1 MKMPARN
8 ARRRG
13 AVLIIVI
20 WVCLGLVALAL
31 YFANSMTSELRA
43 ADNRAA
49 QLEAQ
54 QAVAAGTRYAAYQL
68 KQYAVGG
75 LVPRVE
81 EIQAEALPVGDAT
94 FWFIGRDNDQQP
106 GREPYFGLVDEASK
120 INLNTANRTLLEG
133 LPGITPEQVE
143 YILSWKRSSGD
154 SEAEGGD
161 GGGTY
166 SSMSPPRT
174 NKGAPFES
182 ADELRLVYGMTLDV
196 FLGEDS
202 NRNGILDANEDDS
215 EASAP
220 RDDQD
225 GQLLAGLSE
234 YVTVVTRHPA
244 RSADGQQRVDI
255 RNGTQNS
262 NRQNALRNILSQRLG
277 DPGRANQI
285 VQSIEGQSFDSV
297 AEFMVRSGM
306 TVDEFDRIHTNVKH
320 TNNAERGLINVN
332 TASEVV
338 LSCIPGIGPENAPT
352 IVAYRLQ
359 NPDLMNSFAWLRNV
373 LSDDAII
380 EAGRFITD
388 QSYQFSADVAAVGRG
403 GRGYSRARTIFD
415 MSNGTP
421 RIIYHQDMTSY
432 GWALGSSARET
443 SRVAR
448 NSGL

>member
-1 MKMPARN
+1 MSTLARID
-8 ARRRG
+8 RRRG
-13 AVLIIVI
+13 AVLIIVM

-143 YILSWKRSSGD
+143 YILSWRRQSTD
-154 SEAEGGD
+154 AEAEGGD

-196 FLGEDS
+196 FLGEDT

-234 YVTVVTRHPA
+234 YVTTVTRQPA
-244 RSADGQQRVDI
+244 RAADGSTRVDVRTLNTEQG
-255 RNGTQNS
+255 RNRLS
-262 NRQNALRNILSQRLG
+262 ALLEQKLDQQVAQQVMSRIPTGS
-277 DPGRANQI
+277 
-285 VQSIEGQSFDSV
+285 SFNSV
-297 AEFMVRSGM
+297 AEFMYASQLAPE
-306 TVDEFDRIHTNVKH
+306 DYERIHTNLRMQR
-320 TNNAERGLINVN
+320 TTGLINVN
-332 TASEVV
+332 TASEAV
-338 LSCIPGIGPENAPT
+338 LACIPGIGPDYAAT

-359 NPDLMNSFAWLRNV
+359 HPDLLTSFAWLPEV
-373 LSDDAII
+373 LGDNSIGL
-380 EAGRFITD
+380 AGPFITD

-403 GRGYSRARTIFD
+403 GRGYARARTIFD

>member
-1 MKMPARN
+1 MSMRARN
-8 ARRRG
+8 DRRRG

-81 EIQAEALPVGDAT
+81 EIQAEALPVGDSK
-94 FWFIGRDNDQQP
+94 FWFIGRDNDQPP

-120 INLNTANRTLLEG
+120 INLNTASRTLLEG

-143 YILSWKRSSGD
+143 YILSWRRQSGD

-196 FLGEDS
+196 FLGEDA
-202 NRNGILDANEDDS
+202 NRNGILDANEDDAD
-215 EASAP
+215 ASAP
-220 RDDQD
+220 HDDQD

-234 YVTVVTRHPA
+234 YVTTVTRQPA
-244 RSADGQQRVDI
+244 RAADGSARLDVRTLNTDQGRNRLNNILQQRLDPSVAQQVMSRI
-255 RNGTQNS
+255 PTGT
-262 NRQNALRNILSQRLG
+262 
-277 DPGRANQI
+277 
-285 VQSIEGQSFDSV
+285 SFNSV
-297 AEFMVRSGM
+297 AEFMYASQL
-306 TVDEFDRIHTNVKH
+306 TPEDYERIHTNLRMQR
-320 TNNAERGLINVN
+320 TTGLINVN
-332 TASEVV
+332 TASETV
-338 LSCIPGIGPENAPT
+338 LACIPGIGPDYAAT

-359 NPDLMNSFAWLRNV
+359 HPDLLTSFGWLPEV
-373 LSDDAII
+373 LGDTNIRI
-380 EAGRFITD
+380 AGPFITD
-388 QSYQFSADVAAVGRG
+388 QAYQFSADVAAVGRG

-421 RIIYHQDMTSY
+421 RIIYYQDMTSY

-443 SRVAR
+443 TRVAR

>member
-1 MKMPARN
+1 MSLRSRKD
-8 ARRRG
+8 RRRG

-94 FWFIGRDNDQQP
+94 FWFIGRDNDQLP

-143 YILSWKRSSGD
+143 YILSWRRQSGD

-196 FLGEDS
+196 FLGEDT
-202 NRNGILDANEDDS
+202 NRNGILDANEDDA

-234 YVTVVTRHPA
+234 YVTVVTRHPS

-255 RNGTQNS
+255 RNGQGEG
-262 NRQNALRNILSQRLG
+262 RANALRRLFQQRL
-277 DPGRANQI
+277 DPGRGDQIIQRIGNQN
-285 VQSIEGQSFDSV
+285 FDSV
-297 AEFMVRSGM
+297 AEFMLASGM
-306 TVDEFDRIHTNVKH
+306 TVDEFDRIHTGVKH

-338 LSCIPGIGPENAPT
+338 LACIPGIGPDNAAT
-352 IVAYRLQ
+352 LVAYRLQ
-359 NPDLMNSFAWLRNV
+359 NPDLLNSFAWLMNV
-373 LSDDAII
+373 LDQESIRQ
-380 EAGRFITD
+380 AGRYITD

-403 GRGYSRARTIFD
+403 GRGYARARTIFD